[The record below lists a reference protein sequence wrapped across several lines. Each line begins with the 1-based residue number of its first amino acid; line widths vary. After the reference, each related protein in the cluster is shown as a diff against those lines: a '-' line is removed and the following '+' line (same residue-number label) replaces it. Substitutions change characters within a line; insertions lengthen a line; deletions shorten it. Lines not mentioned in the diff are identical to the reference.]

1 MLLNQEAIVITV
13 HTLWSVDEKTKKDI
27 HLISFLFGRNI
38 FHIPLN
44 PKTLPSQVLPSL
56 LDWEEQV
63 GTSEN
68 KGTQQKWI
76 PDSFALHNYT
86 QKNQNLCYKRNM
98 WHTRKKN
105 MERNVKTSTFISA
118 CIIKAYQNH
127 VSIIANFLLWG
138 MRKVSL
144 PILSLCPTGLTA
156 SRSCKKG
163 RRSRKPFFYPLL
175 KGADLS

>member
-1 MLLNQEAIVITV
+1 
-13 HTLWSVDEKTKKDI
+13 
-27 HLISFLFGRNI
+27 
-38 FHIPLN
+38 
-44 PKTLPSQVLPSL
+44 
-56 LDWEEQV
+56 
-63 GTSEN
+63 
-68 KGTQQKWI
+68 
-76 PDSFALHNYT
+76 
-86 QKNQNLCYKRNM
+86 M

-175 KGADLS
+175 KGADLSQGGGGSGRKADDIDLSRSLGRRRHGNILMWEACLLFFLKFECCEGERRLFHAVCRQKTSSRCNS